1 MTDVSDPTG
10 PGSAGIAGQP
20 SRDGGT
26 PVDQSGSTR
35 PAPAIGRPRIH
46 HHLSPSRDRALFATI
61 GFLGAVVLTRGVTTL
76 LHYHGAG
83 SNGGIIIHGVHIH
96 HLVIGIVLMLA
107 TSYLWLLLVG
117 VEHGEHRRRRRL
129 SRSTAIVYGAAA
141 ALILDEFA
149 LWLNL
154 RDVYWQQQGRE
165 SLEALTGF
173 AAFLLAAILIG
184 PFLRALATY
193 LRQQHGNQ
201 QT

>member
-1 MTDVSDPTG
+1 MTDVSDPG
-10 PGSAGIAGQP
+10 SASAGIAGQP
-20 SRDGGT
+20 SRDAGT
-26 PVDQSGSTR
+26 PLDQSRSAR
-35 PAPAIGRPRIH
+35 PAPAMGRPRIH
-46 HHLSPSRDRALFATI
+46 HHLSSSRDRALFATI
-61 GFLGAVVLTRGVTTL
+61 GFLVAVVLTRGMTTV

-83 SNGGIIIHGVHIH
+83 PNGGVIIHGVHIH

-117 VEHGEHRRRRRL
+117 VEHSEHRRRL
-129 SRSTAIVYGAAA
+129 SRSTAVVYGVAA

-173 AAFLLAAILIG
+173 AAFLLAAILIA

-201 QT
+201 QP